1 MATTKNAVTIQSN
14 IHNSDYSSSLT
25 NYALFLGGTNVTH
38 DALLQY
44 DPLKTGYS
52 RLFMVRN
59 PIWVDEYFQENGSNA
74 FKKFKHILEYGNTA
88 VQGLGDITVNTN
100 SIQGGYTGKSF
111 EVPSVAS
118 DDTNQF
124 SVQVYEFSGS
134 PIREVLHTWI
144 NGTTDILTGLTHY
157 NGLVNKD
164 ATEYSSKGTKLHANQ
179 SNQSAEFIYVVTDC
193 TGLQVEYC
201 CLFANCFPK
210 GINLDAFN
218 STAGEHE
225 LVQTTIEFTC
235 TKYES
240 PQINAVG
247 KALLEKYRI
256 LANSMNFNSGISSA
270 EIRTNANIPGS
281 YYEIETGKL
290 KYETGPVSASTS
302 QAELNK
308 PKQADFWDT
317 NPPASNT

>member
-1 MATTKNAVTIQSN
+1 MSAVTIQSN
-14 IHNSDYSSSLT
+14 IHNSDYSDNLT

-52 RLFMVRN
+52 RLFMVRK
-59 PIWVDEYFQENGSNA
+59 PIWLAEYFAREESKA
-74 FKKFKHILEYGNTA
+74 FTKFKHILEYGNTA

-100 SIQGGYTGKSF
+100 PIQGGYTGKSF
-111 EVPSVAS
+111 EIPSVAT

-134 PIREVLHTWI
+134 PIREVIHTWI

-157 NGLVNKD
+157 NGLVGKD
-164 ATEYSSKGTKLHANQ
+164 TTKQVNNVKLYANQ
-179 SNQSAEFIYVVTDC
+179 SNQTAEFIYVVTDC
-193 TGLQVEYC
+193 TCLQVEYC
-201 CLFANCFPK
+201 CMFANCFPK

-240 PQINAVG
+240 PQINSVG
-247 KALLEKYRI
+247 KALINKYRI
-256 LANSMNFNSGISSA
+256 LANSMNFNSGISAS
-270 EIRTNANIPGS
+270 EITNKATGS
-281 YYEIETGKL
+281 YYNMKTAKL
-290 KYETGPVSASTS
+290 TYDNNGPSQQDLNSPEAPSTW
-302 QAELNK
+302 NTY
-308 PKQADFWDT
+308 PKS
-317 NPPASNT
+317 SNSLTE